1 MRYMFKKD
9 FPSLAEV
16 AGLAAKTKVYNGCG
30 SYFEAEAEADPDD
43 EASLWVYAG
52 TPMGSGSVPWTHRV
66 KNLIGMGAVKQDNHG
81 SIIIET
87 EMWSDKDGEDCHRVQ
102 SIGQLERLIAERY
115 PSVALEGKDA
125 TSWMLVRQ

>member
-9 FPSLAEV
+9 FPTLKEV
-16 AGLAAKTKVYNGCG
+16 AGLAAKTKVYNGWG
-30 SYFEAEAEADPDD
+30 SYFEAEED
-43 EASLWVYAG
+43 ERLWVYAG
-52 TPMGSGSVPWTHRV
+52 TPIGSGFDSWAHRV

-102 SIGQLERLIAERY
+102 SMQQLERLIVERY
-115 PSVALEGKDA
+115 PGMALEGQDA